1 MKKLLAILVAI
12 LMIVTT
18 VPFAF
23 AADVVESGNCG
34 ANGDNLTW
42 SLDSDGVLTISG
54 EGEMQE
60 IFIYAYQPWEDYDY
74 DIKEVVIEEGVT
86 KIARAAFF
94 ALINLEKVTIS
105 STAEFEDFDFCFTGC
120 TSLKEFIVSPANP
133 YYCTDEYGVVFSK
146 DKKTLLKAF
155 DLSDVDYVIPDTVT
169 SVAEEAF
176 RQIKIKSLIV
186 NYTSMNMAAGAE
198 VGKLIVDCDWVD
210 IAAFESATIGE
221 LVLTNKVRYI
231 ENLAFLGAAITSAHY
246 LGDPAKLNIGED
258 NDGLTDVLHY
268 CEHKEA
274 LAPTCTEA
282 GWEAYE
288 YCTACDFTT
297 KVEIPVDPD
306 AHDIVID
313 KAVAPDC
320 YNSGLAVGQHC
331 SRCENATI
339 AQDVIPVVDHA
350 DADGDYKCDFG
361 CGHEFEKPAPEE
373 PTPDTPDAPTDDSE
387 ACPDCG
393 RPVHDD
399 TLVQNFVCLIIMLV
413 NLIKSMF

>member
-1 MKKLLAILVAI
+1 MKKLLSIILAI

-18 VPFAF
+18 IPFAF
-23 AADVVESGNCG
+23 AADVVDSGNCG
-34 ANGDNLTW
+34 ADGDNLTW

-94 ALINLEKVTIS
+94 ALTNLEKVTIS
-105 STAEFEDFDFCFTGC
+105 STAEFEDFNFCFSSC
-120 TSLKEFIVSPANP
+120 TSLKEVIVSPANP

-146 DKKTLLKAF
+146 DKKTLIKAF

-176 RQIKIKSLIV
+176 REIKIKSLIV
-186 NYTSMNMAAGAE
+186 NVASMNMAVCAE

-210 IAAFESATIGE
+210 VAAFESATIGE

-231 ENLAFLGAAITSAHY
+231 ENLAFREARITSAHY

-274 LAPTCTEA
+274 LAPTCTEI
-282 GWEAYE
+282 GWDAYE
-288 YCTACDFTT
+288 YCTACDYTT
-297 KVEIPVDPD
+297 YVELPAAPD
-306 AHDIVID
+306 AHTPLEAV
-313 KAVAPDC
+313 KENEVAPKCDVAGSYDLVVYCDDC
-320 YNSGLAVGQHC
+320 GAELD
-331 SRCENATI
+331 RDTKT
-339 AQDVIPVVDHA
+339 VDALTHT
-350 DADGDYKCDFG
+350 DADGDYICDHG
-361 CGHEFEKPAPEE
+361 CGHEFEKPVEDE
-373 PTPDTPDAPTDDSE
+373 ICE
-387 ACPDCG
+387 ACG
-393 RPVHDD
+393 KVH
-399 TLVQNFVCLIIMLV
+399 TNFFSEIICFFTRIINFIK
-413 NLIKSMF
+413 NLFA